1 MAFVND
7 DQIGLGYLTTSQ
19 GLDGANLYG
28 LPVVGE
34 FVLALDHGYVKDA
47 VLPETI
53 HSLVNQGQGGY
64 AKQNPPV
71 FLTRHVDDGGSDD
84 RLTGSRRGLN
94 DWPSGSL

>member
-7 DQIGLGYLTTSQ
+7 DQIGLRYLATSQ
-19 GLDGANLYG
+19 GLDGANLYR
-28 LPVVGE
+28 LTVIRKL
-34 FVLALDHGYVKDA
+34 VLALNHSYVEDS

-53 HSLVNQGQGGY
+53 NRLINQGQGRY

-94 DWPSGSL
+94 DRPSGTL